1 MADVKQERLL
11 SQHPPIV
18 VATPGRLWKL
28 MSEVR
33 MFCDELVGSVH
44 TVSHYGPL
52 STVGTSLIQDRRKSP
67 DY

>member
-1 MADVKQERLL
+1 MKQERLL

-33 MFCDELVGSVH
+33 MSAVMNVSSVTYVH
-44 TVSHYGPL
+44 AAFHYGPI
-52 STVGTSLIQDRRKSP
+52 STVGTSPIQDRRKCP
-67 DY
+67 D